1 MAIEKLY
8 TIAEV
13 AEILQV
19 SERSIFRYIK
29 EGSKN
34 HLLAFK
40 VGKAWRIK
48 ESDLNHF
55 INNQQTNQQKT
66 TGNSD
71 QITENGNR

>member
-29 EGSKN
+29 EGSKH
-34 HLLAFK
+34 HLNAFK
-40 VGKAWRIK
+40 VGRAWRIK
-48 ESDLNHF
+48 ESDLNRY
-55 INNQQTNQQKT
+55 INSQQTNQET
-66 TGNSD
+66 IIANSD
-71 QITENGNR
+71 QITKSGSK